1 MSEHETVHRFYQA
14 LQGRDLA
21 TLSTVPDPGFA
32 GQMTQGLPLRLGGL
46 VTGRDAM
53 LGVWGKAAKHY
64 QMQPQPQEYL
74 DTGDGRI
81 VVLGWYVGRGRT
93 TGKPIR
99 ARFVHVLRVRDGKL
113 IQLEQ
118 VTDTKLWADALESSE
133 ADRT

>member
-1 MSEHETVHRFYQA
+1 MSEHETVHRFYEA
-14 LQGRDLA
+14 LQARDLA
-21 TLSTVPDPGFA
+21 TLSAVLDPDFA
-32 GQMTQGLPLRLGGL
+32 GQMTQGLPLALGGP

-53 LGVWGKAAKHY
+53 LGVWGQVAKHY
-64 QMQPQPQEYL
+64 QIHPQPQEYL

-99 ARFVHVLRVRDGKL
+99 ARFVHVVRARDGKL

-118 VTDTKLWADALESSE
+118 VTDTQLWADALESSE
-133 ADRT
+133 ADR